1 MPQHNKL
8 SPDMA
13 LLPYD
18 NRVLSILEVPY
29 AAFRVQ
35 IRALPGL
42 AISLLASLVDLA
54 CHAGRKLDALSQN
67 F

>member
-13 LLPYD
+13 LLPND

-35 IRALPGL
+35 TRALPGQ
-42 AISLLASLVDLA
+42 AISLLAPLVDLS
-54 CHAGRKLDALSQN
+54 CHAGRKMYELSQN
-67 F
+67 L